1 MRSVPEFLLVAIIV
15 TITPGPGT
23 VAIMRVAVR
32 DGRRS
37 AFSAVVGNSIGLFTW
52 ALLSALGI
60 SSLIIASEVAHTV
73 LRIGGAIFLVALGV
87 RSLLLLGGAKADDL
101 LEPAARPARSG
112 RSGRSGRA
120 GWQIGLA
127 TSLSNPKL
135 ALFFIALFP
144 QFLTPGTAVLP
155 ASALMAVVVVTL
167 DLLWFGAIILAVERA
182 TRVLRPRV
190 RHVMERVAGGVL
202 VGVGVALAVEA

>member
-112 RSGRSGRA
+112 RSGRA